1 MTIVRNNECFALLSR
16 EKLSEIVTEAS
27 QAGKVL
33 EILYAAFLTLRGV
46 SPAVESPYGWLS
58 AFDADDVQ
66 ELVTEVLGA
75 YRNAP
80 LVAEGW
86 DELEAV
92 IHEWHESAIAILSN
106 VLADAFV
113 HDAEEVFLSV
123 SAEQTNC
130 QKNVTSFEQE
140 DPTTAAIACL

>member
-1 MTIVRNNECFALLSR
+1 LLSR

-27 QAGKVL
+27 QAGEVL
-33 EILYAAFLTLRGV
+33 EILYAAFLMLCGI

-58 AFDADDVQ
+58 AFDADEVQ

-75 YRNAP
+75 YRNAS

-92 IHEWHESAIAILSN
+92 IHEWHESAIAIRSDE
-106 VLADAFV
+106 LAVAFTEKV
-113 HDAEEVFLSV
+113 
-123 SAEQTNC
+123 
-130 QKNVTSFEQE
+130 
-140 DPTTAAIACL
+140 